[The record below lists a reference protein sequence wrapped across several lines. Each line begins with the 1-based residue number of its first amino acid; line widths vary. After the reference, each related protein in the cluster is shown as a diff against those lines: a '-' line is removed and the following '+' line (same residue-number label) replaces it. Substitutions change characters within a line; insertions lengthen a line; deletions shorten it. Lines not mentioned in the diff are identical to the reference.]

1 VPRNIKRVAALL
13 PLLLLVVTGCTAGP
27 SDRPAVAYRDG
38 EQQVAPAPNPPEPAP
53 VPPLRGPAAD
63 ALHWEDCTGRTR
75 DELGGAPPGL
85 TFSCARLLTT
95 LDSPEAPER
104 GTQRNSLI
112 RIGDGTRVPLVVLG
126 DINGEPGTT
135 FAARL
140 AAQLPPALRSTF
152 DIIGMDRRGTG
163 ESDPADCMQPR
174 EREHIVGFDP
184 RATERQSLDR
194 LLDSV
199 VSASQ
204 ECLLTLDE
212 RLQAYDSWRT
222 ASDLEELRLELGV
235 PKLHLMGRGEASRV
249 LTTYA
254 ERYPSSVGR
263 MVLDGA
269 PDPTRDAIGRSESQA
284 RAAERTFD
292 VFAQQCTSKGC
303 PLGPD
308 PRRTVRDLVER
319 TRENP
324 LPGPSGPV
332 PAGRVVRAV
341 QLGLR
346 DQSSWPQLAEALAAG
361 VRGDGTRLAE
371 LSAPLLAPQGENPPW
386 LDSDV
391 ITTCNDTTLRVP
403 PQRSSQ
409 LAADWVDRFP
419 LFGGVAAQ
427 RIVRCGSWPVPQR
440 PLPVPRRGDLPPIPV
455 ITTEHDP
462 QELALGTDHMAQQLP
477 TGVQVRWQGAGHGAL
492 GRSTCVT
499 DAITRFM
506 VQGAVPTEGMVC
518 PA

>member
-1 VPRNIKRVAALL
+1 MPRNIERVAALL
-13 PLLLLVVTGCTAGP
+13 PLLLLLATACTAGP
-27 SDRPAVAYRDG
+27 SDRPAVAYRDS
-38 EQQVAPAPNPPEPAP
+38 EQQVAPGPNPPEPAP
-53 VPPLRGPAAD
+53 VPPLGGPATG
-63 ALHWEDCTGRTR
+63 ALAWEDCTAQTHE
-75 DELGGAPPGL
+75 ELGSAPPGL
-85 TFSCARLLTT
+85 KFSCAQQLST

-104 GTQRNSLI
+104 GIQRNSLI
-112 RIGDGTRVPLVVLG
+112 RVGDGNRAPLVVLG
-126 DINGEPGTT
+126 DINGEPGTV

-140 AAQLPPALRSTF
+140 AAQLPPALRNSF
-152 DIIGMDRRGTG
+152 DIIGIDRRGTG
-163 ESDPADCMQPR
+163 ESDPADCIQPP
-174 EREHIVGFDP
+174 EREQIIGFDP
-184 RATERQSLDR
+184 RATERRELDR

-222 ASDLEELRLELGV
+222 AADLEELRLELGV
-235 PKLHLMGRGEASRV
+235 PKLHLIGRGEASRV

-254 ERYPSSVGR
+254 ERYPGSVGR

-269 PDPTRDAIGRSESQA
+269 PDPTRDAIGRAESEA
-284 RAAERTFD
+284 RAAEQTFD
-292 VFAQQCTSKGC
+292 VFAQQCASRGC

-308 PRRTVRDLVER
+308 PRRAVTDLIQR
-319 TRENP
+319 ATDDP
-324 LPGPSGPV
+324 LRGPQGPV

-346 DQSSWPQLAEALAAG
+346 DPDTWPGLADALAAAA
-361 VRGDGTRLAE
+361 RGDGTKLAE
-371 LSAPLLAPQGENPPW
+371 ISAPLLAPQGANPPW
-386 LDSDV
+386 LDGNM

-409 LAADWVDRFP
+409 LAADWVNRFP

-427 RIVRCGSWPVPQR
+427 GLVWCGSWPVPQQ
-440 PLPVPRRGDLPPIPV
+440 PLPTPRRGDLPPIPV
-455 ITTEHDP
+455 ITTQNDP
-462 QELALGTDHMAQQLP
+462 KELALGTDHMAQQLP